1 MPTEAVAFLAAVIV
15 AFGGF
20 AIVLAWASHRAS

>member
-1 MPTEAVAFLAAVIV
+1 MPTEAVAFLAAIIV

-20 AIVLAWASHRAS
+20 AVVLAWANHRTG